1 MDVSLRH
8 DPAPEGAY
16 LTPSSIVV
24 PLDGSAAAETG
35 LLVARWLSATL
46 PASVQ
51 RVTVETGPDDPV
63 ALVEDD
69 GGVEY
74 VLHGDS
80 VAAALSEHLER
91 QPGSLLCMA
100 SRARGGLYRRLSGN
114 LVDQLVASGAA
125 PMVVIGPGCEGGS
138 LATPPA
144 TLLLAASHNLPAA
157 AAELCG
163 RWAMAM
169 DADVVVAT
177 VQPPVAAGASR
188 GGGERQA
195 AGASRGGGGRPPAVE
210 VSRGVGGRPAAG
222 VSRGARLRE
231 RAVPQLPSNGF
242 LGGVTSFPAGERDAL
257 LGPLV
262 RHLDRHGVASEAYN
276 LMGGTVAT
284 SMLAFAESLRPPV
297 LIVAPVGDRDGRIPG
312 DVTHQLLQRSRWPVV
327 ASLGRAPIV

>member
-16 LTPSSIVV
+16 LTPSSVVV

-35 LLVARWLSATL
+35 LLVAGWLSATL
-46 PASVQ
+46 RARVQ
-51 RVTVETGPDDPV
+51 RVTVETGPDDPI

-69 GGVEY
+69 GEVEY
-74 VLHGDS
+74 ILHGDS
-80 VAAALSEHLER
+80 VAAALTDHLER

-100 SRARGGLYRRLSGN
+100 SRARGGLSRRLSGN

-125 PMVVIGPGCEGGS
+125 PMVVIGPGFEGEC

-169 DADVVVAT
+169 DADVVVTTVPPAVAT
-177 VQPPVAAGASR
+177 VPPAVAAGAS
-188 GGGERQA
+188 
-195 AGASRGGGGRPPAVE
+195 P
-210 VSRGVGGRPAAG
+210 
-222 VSRGARLRE
+222 GARLRE
-231 RAVPQLPSNGF
+231 RAVRQLPSSGF

-327 ASLGRAPIV
+327 ASLGRAPIA

>member
-46 PASVQ
+46 RASVQ
-51 RVTVETGPDDPV
+51 RVAVETGLDDPV

-69 GGVEY
+69 GEVEY
-74 VLHGDS
+74 ILHGDS
-80 VAAALSEHLER
+80 VAAALTEHLER

-114 LVDQLVASGAA
+114 LVDHLVASGAA
-125 PMVVIGPGCEGGS
+125 PMVVIGPGCEGES

-177 VQPPVAAGASR
+177 VPPAVAAGA
-188 GGGERQA
+188 
-195 AGASRGGGGRPPAVE
+195 
-210 VSRGVGGRPAAG
+210 
-222 VSRGARLRE
+222 SRGARLRE
-231 RAVPQLPSNGF
+231 RAVRPLPSNGF

-262 RHLDRHGVASEAYN
+262 RHLDGHGVASEAYN
-276 LMGGTVAT
+276 LVGGTVAT
-284 SMLAFAESLRPPV
+284 SLLAFAESLRPPV
-297 LIVAPVGDRDGRIPG
+297 LIVAPVGERRGRIPG

-327 ASLGRAPIV
+327 ASLGRAPIA